1 MVNKILFIGSKSLGF
16 SFLKKLESINY
27 GKKIFVLTIDDSND
41 ERSVLNDIINFSEER
56 GLPTHVISKPSML
69 KSVLLEVNPDI
80 CFVVGWYWILPYDL
94 IKSVKYGF
102 LGFHASLLPK
112 LRGFAPLVWAILNG
126 EKKTGVTLFYF
137 DEGVDSGDIVDQY
150 GFEIGENDYIADLL
164 KKTEA
169 AIAELL
175 KKNINEILAG
185 QNNRTQQNN
194 LHATFCSQ
202 RKPVD
207 GLINWSENNVK
218 VDRLI
223 RATSIPYPCAFTL
236 INSSALETG

>member
-164 KKTEA
+164 KKAKVILLLQLVEMAQLTKLSMASLEK
-169 AIAELL
+169 IQCLVLYQKELL
-175 KKNINEILAG
+175 ILL
-185 QNNRTQQNN
+185 QELMEYLKTPIE
-194 LHATFCSQ
+194 LLT
-202 RKPVD
+202 
-207 GLINWSENNVK
+207 
-218 VDRLI
+218 
-223 RATSIPYPCAFTL
+223 
-236 INSSALETG
+236 